1 MNHLLSAT
9 ALVATLAFSPAI
21 ANANNYGNAHERCK
35 RAEDNRQILGG
46 FAGAVLGGVLGSQI
60 AGSGA
65 RTEGSVIAGT
75 IGALAGAGIADKS
88 IDCDPVY
95 PDQQA
100 YSSGTTYSSSP
111 SPTYSSGTSYSGGS
125 RSYGGT
131 QTYED
136 RVTVSNHP
144 VYSDPNYGAGAISQG
159 TTYSVGTTSYPSS
172 GSNSQFVSNTYTAPT
187 TTYAAPVTTY
197 TPPATTYYAPPE
209 TTYVS
214 QPTRAYSPSY
224 SSYSHDPQFRTVRT
238 TSAYGGSSR
247 RARRHNNHYHGRYS
261 CDMRH

>member
-100 YSSGTTYSSSP
+100 YSGGTTYSSSP
-111 SPTYSSGTSYSGGS
+111 SPTYSGGTTYSGGS
-125 RSYGGT
+125 TTYGGT
-131 QTYED
+131 QTYQD

-144 VYSDPNYGAGAISQG
+144 VYSDPYYGAGAISQG
-159 TTYSVGTTSYPSS
+159 TTYSAGTTTYPSS
-172 GSNSQFVSNTYTAPT
+172 GSNSQYVSNTYSAPT

-197 TPPATTYYAPPE
+197 ATPA

-214 QPTRAYSPSY
+214 QPRTTHYSPSY

-238 TSAYGGSSR
+238 TSAYGSSR
-247 RARRHNNHYHGRYS
+247 RARRHSNHYHGRFS

>member
-9 ALVATLAFSPAI
+9 ALVATLAFTPAI

-46 FAGAVLGGVLGSQI
+46 FAGAVLGGVVGSQI
-60 AGSGA
+60 AGRGA

-95 PDQQA
+95 PEHRT
-100 YSSGTTYSSSP
+100 YSGGTTYSSSP
-111 SPTYSSGTSYSGGS
+111 TYSGGTTYS
-125 RSYGGT
+125 GSSTSYGGS

-136 RVTVSNHP
+136 RVTVSDHP
-144 VYSDPNYGAGAISQG
+144 VYSDPYYGAGAISQG
-159 TTYSVGTTSYPSS
+159 TTYSTGTTAYPPS
-172 GSNSQFVSNTYTAPT
+172 GTNRQYVSNIYTAPT
-187 TTYAAPVTTY
+187 TTYTAPLTTY
-197 TPPATTYYAPPE
+197 TPPATTYYSPPA

-214 QPTRAYSPSY
+214 QPRTTHYSPSY
-224 SSYSHDPQFRTVRT
+224 SSYSHNPQFRTVRT
-238 TSAYGGSSR
+238 TSAYGSR
-247 RARRHNNHYHGRYS
+247 RHGSHYHGRYS
-261 CDMRH
+261 CDMGH

>member
-9 ALVATLAFSPAI
+9 ALVATLAFTPAI
-21 ANANNYGNAHERCK
+21 ANANNFGNAHERCK
-35 RAEDNRQILGG
+35 RDEDNRQILGG
-46 FAGAVLGGVLGSQI
+46 FAGAVLGGVVGSQL
-60 AGSGA
+60 AGRGA

-75 IGALAGAGIADKS
+75 IGALAGAGIADKT

-95 PDQQA
+95 PEQRT

-111 SPTYSSGTSYSGGS
+111 AYSGGTTYSGGS
-125 RSYGGT
+125 TTYGGT
-131 QTYED
+131 QNYQD

-144 VYSDPNYGAGAISQG
+144 VYSDPSYGAGTISQG
-159 TTYSVGTTSYPSS
+159 TPYSAGTTTYSPS
-172 GSNSQFVSNTYTAPT
+172 GSNSQYVSNTYSAPT

-197 TPPATTYYAPPE
+197 ATPA

-214 QPTRAYSPSY
+214 QPRTTHYSPSY
-224 SSYSHDPQFRTVRT
+224 SSYSHDPHFRTVRT
-238 TSAYGGSSR
+238 TSAYGSSR
-247 RARRHNNHYHGRYS
+247 RARRQNNHYHGRFS